1 MRGVRSA
8 ARAVLAGND
17 GHRRESP
24 LPRSRPSG
32 RGYSRGVITT
42 TERVDDW
49 VEGWCRARGVQRV
62 REDGAWLVD
71 VGAESR
77 TRERILVDPSPSA
90 LQAGAEQT
98 AGPREWLTVIGLG
111 DDARLAPAAGL
122 ELVSGDESLMA
133 ALLGPGR
140 TAEGA
145 LLAGA
150 VLEAADGV
158 ASVRLLVDGVVA
170 AQGTAAVHGTV
181 AVLDR
186 IETDARFRRRGLGR
200 RVVDALIAWARSE
213 GARSGLLVASTD
225 GRALYLTLGWEVV
238 APVRIWRGAALRDP
252 GQGCA
257 AAGR

>member
-1 MRGVRSA
+1 M
-8 ARAVLAGND
+8 
-17 GHRRESP
+17 
-24 LPRSRPSG
+24 
-32 RGYSRGVITT
+32 
-42 TERVDDW
+42 
-49 VEGWCRARGVQRV
+49 
-62 REDGAWLVD
+62 
-71 VGAESR
+71 
-77 TRERILVDPSPSA
+77 
-90 LQAGAEQT
+90 
-98 AGPREWLTVIGLG
+98 TVIGLG

-122 ELVSGDESLMA
+122 ELVAGDESLMA
-133 ALLGPGR
+133 ALLGPGS

-145 LLAGA
+145 LLEGA
-150 VLEAADGV
+150 LLEAADGV

-200 RVVDALIAWARSE
+200 RVVDALTAWARSE

>member
-1 MRGVRSA
+1 M
-8 ARAVLAGND
+8 
-17 GHRRESP
+17 
-24 LPRSRPSG
+24 
-32 RGYSRGVITT
+32 ITT

-62 REDGAWLVD
+62 REDGVWLVD

-90 LQAGAEQT
+90 LQAGAERV
-98 AGPREWLTVIGLG
+98 AGPQEWLTVIGL
-111 DDARLAPAAGL
+111 
-122 ELVSGDESLMA
+122 GDESLMA

-200 RVVDALIAWARSE
+200 RVVDALIALARSE
-213 GARSGLLVASTD
+213 GHGAVSSSPAHPAAPSTSPSAGRWSRRCASGAGPHSEIRDRAARPPGDDPPPYGAPGAHVRLSTEF
-225 GRALYLTLGWEVV
+225 RA
-238 APVRIWRGAALRDP
+238 ADP
-252 GQGCA
+252 GGGERRSSREA
-257 AAGR
+257 AARRSVLSR

>member
-1 MRGVRSA
+1 M
-8 ARAVLAGND
+8 
-17 GHRRESP
+17 
-24 LPRSRPSG
+24 
-32 RGYSRGVITT
+32 
-42 TERVDDW
+42 
-49 VEGWCRARGVQRV
+49 
-62 REDGAWLVD
+62 
-71 VGAESR
+71 
-77 TRERILVDPSPSA
+77 
-90 LQAGAEQT
+90 
-98 AGPREWLTVIGLG
+98 TVIGLG

-122 ELVSGDESLMA
+122 ELVAGDESLMA
-133 ALLGPGR
+133 ALLGPGS
-140 TAEGA
+140 TAEGALLEGA

-200 RVVDALIAWARSE
+200 RVVDALTAWARSE

-252 GQGCA
+252 EQGCA

>member
-1 MRGVRSA
+1 M
-8 ARAVLAGND
+8 
-17 GHRRESP
+17 
-24 LPRSRPSG
+24 
-32 RGYSRGVITT
+32 
-42 TERVDDW
+42 
-49 VEGWCRARGVQRV
+49 
-62 REDGAWLVD
+62 
-71 VGAESR
+71 
-77 TRERILVDPSPSA
+77 
-90 LQAGAEQT
+90 
-98 AGPREWLTVIGLG
+98 AGPQEWLTVIGRG

-122 ELVSGDESLMA
+122 ELVAGDESLMA

-145 LLAGA
+145 LLEGAVLEGAVLEGA

-200 RVVDALIAWARSE
+200 RVVDALTAWARSE
-213 GARSGLLVASTD
+213 GARNGLLVASTD

-238 APVRIWRGAALRDP
+238 APVRIWRRAALRDP

>member
-1 MRGVRSA
+1 M
-8 ARAVLAGND
+8 
-17 GHRRESP
+17 
-24 LPRSRPSG
+24 
-32 RGYSRGVITT
+32 ITT

-90 LQAGAEQT
+90 LQAGAERT
-98 AGPREWLTVIGLG
+98 AGSREWLTVIGLG

-122 ELVSGDESLMA
+122 ELVAGDESLMA

-140 TAEGA
+140 TAVGA
-145 LLAGA
+145 LL
-150 VLEAADGV
+150 
-158 ASVRLLVDGVVA
+158 
-170 AQGTAAVHGTV
+170 
-181 AVLDR
+181 
-186 IETDARFRRRGLGR
+186 
-200 RVVDALIAWARSE
+200 E
-213 GARSGLLVASTD
+213 GAASTD

>member
-1 MRGVRSA
+1 M
-8 ARAVLAGND
+8 
-17 GHRRESP
+17 
-24 LPRSRPSG
+24 
-32 RGYSRGVITT
+32 ITT

-62 REDGAWLVD
+62 REDGVWLVD

-90 LQAGAEQT
+90 LQAGAERV
-98 AGPREWLTVIGLG
+98 AGPQEWLTVIGL
-111 DDARLAPAAGL
+111 
-122 ELVSGDESLMA
+122 GDESLMA

-200 RVVDALIAWARSE
+200 RVVDALTAWARSE

>member
-1 MRGVRSA
+1 M
-8 ARAVLAGND
+8 
-17 GHRRESP
+17 
-24 LPRSRPSG
+24 
-32 RGYSRGVITT
+32 ITT

-49 VEGWCRARGVQRV
+49 IGGWCRARGVQRV

-90 LQAGAEQT
+90 LQQGAERT
-98 AGPREWLTVIGLG
+98 AGPAEWLTIVGVG

-122 ELVSGDESLMA
+122 ELVAGDESLMA

-140 TAEGA
+140 TVE
-145 LLAGA
+145 GA
-150 VLEAADGV
+150 VLEAADEV
-158 ASVRLLVDGVVA
+158 ATVRLLVEGVVA
-170 AQGTAAVHGTV
+170 ARGSAAVNGTV

-200 RVVDALIAWARSE
+200 QVVDSLTAWARVE

-225 GRALYLTLGWEVV
+225 GRSLYLALGWEVV
-238 APVRIWRGAALRDP
+238 APVRIWRGAAL
-252 GQGCA
+252 
-257 AAGR
+257 

>member
-1 MRGVRSA
+1 M
-8 ARAVLAGND
+8 
-17 GHRRESP
+17 
-24 LPRSRPSG
+24 
-32 RGYSRGVITT
+32 
-42 TERVDDW
+42 
-49 VEGWCRARGVQRV
+49 
-62 REDGAWLVD
+62 
-71 VGAESR
+71 
-77 TRERILVDPSPSA
+77 
-90 LQAGAEQT
+90 
-98 AGPREWLTVIGLG
+98 TVIGLG

-122 ELVSGDESLMA
+122 ELVAGDESLMA
-133 ALLGPGR
+133 ALLGPGS
-140 TAEGA
+140 TAEGALLEGA

-200 RVVDALIAWARSE
+200 RVVDALTAWARSE
-213 GARSGLLVASTD
+213 GARNGLLVASTD
-225 GRALYLTLGWEVV
+225 GRALYLPLGWEVV
-238 APVRIWRGAALRDP
+238 APVRIWRRAALRDP

>member
-1 MRGVRSA
+1 M
-8 ARAVLAGND
+8 
-17 GHRRESP
+17 
-24 LPRSRPSG
+24 
-32 RGYSRGVITT
+32 ITT

-49 VEGWCRARGVQRV
+49 IEGWCRARGVQRV

-90 LQAGAEQT
+90 LQACAEQT
-98 AGPREWLTVIGLG
+98 AGPREWMTVIGLG

-122 ELVSGDESLMA
+122 ELVAGDESLMA
-133 ALLGPGR
+133 ALLGPGS
-140 TAEGA
+140 TAEGALLEGA

-200 RVVDALIAWARSE
+200 RVVDALTAWARSE